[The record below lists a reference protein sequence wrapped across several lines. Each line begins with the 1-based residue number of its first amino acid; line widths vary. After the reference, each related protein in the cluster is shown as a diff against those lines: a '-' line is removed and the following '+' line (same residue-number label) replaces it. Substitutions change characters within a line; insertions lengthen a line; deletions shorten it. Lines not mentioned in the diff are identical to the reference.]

1 MSRTKLLP
9 LIISM
14 TLRRHAHKGGHTHDI
29 AISCYL
35 EDRGEVGSK
44 CCLFPA
50 DIGYK
55 QGTNKTS
62 LAERGTTYRGMLHP
76 GQQPGS
82 GTRRHKH
89 TTGVTQT
96 GDVVHTCVACQHHPR
111 TSRTNGLLTVTY
123 PLRPQPL
130 VPENLFRYRKIHFF
144 LWKNSYKQE
153 SKVSSQKHH
162 KHFWNSLKNLF
173 YN

>member
-1 MSRTKLLP
+1 
-9 LIISM
+9 
-14 TLRRHAHKGGHTHDI
+14 
-29 AISCYL
+29 
-35 EDRGEVGSK
+35 
-44 CCLFPA
+44 
-50 DIGYK
+50 
-55 QGTNKTS
+55 
-62 LAERGTTYRGMLHP
+62 MLHP

-123 PLRPQPL
+123 PLRPRPL

-153 SKVSSQKHH
+153 SKVSSQKQNH

-173 YN
+173 YNWHTCTACPITQSVRTCPQCVCVHWLKICFKGEYPVVECFCWWWIYK